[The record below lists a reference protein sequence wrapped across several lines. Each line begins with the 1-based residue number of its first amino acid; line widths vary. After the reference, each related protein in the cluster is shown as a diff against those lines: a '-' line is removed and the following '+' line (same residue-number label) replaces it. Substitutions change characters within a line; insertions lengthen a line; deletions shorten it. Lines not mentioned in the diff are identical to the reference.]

1 MTPCR
6 EKVFAM
12 SKATRILA
20 VTGMAL
26 MAGLTLGAAPAMA
39 SSSTSTTTTTAEQS
53 SPQADR
59 SEGYYRSRRDCERA
73 GRWGERRGRW
83 DDYDCDYV
91 WRGRRHGWWE
101 LNVDYGWGGG
111 GDHDGGGGGG
121 HDWPRTLILA

>member
-1 MTPCR
+1 
-6 EKVFAM
+6 M

-26 MAGLTLGAAPAMA
+26 MTGLTLGAAPAMA

-59 SEGYYRSRRDCERA
+59 SEGYYRSRRECNRA
-73 GRWGERRGRW
+73 GWWGERRGDW
-83 DDYDCDYV
+83 DDFDCDYV

-101 LNVDYGWGGG
+101 LNVDYGWGGD
-111 GDHDGGGGGG
+111 GDHDGDHDGGGGG